1 VNQGPRVEILWRCPF
16 INYLPYLV
24 QLINDLA
31 FFVRLLNDLAYLV
44 LLLYDLAYL
53 VPVLL
58 LNDLA
63 YLLQLLYD
71 HNIALCDPAY
81 FVFTIS
87 CFLTALPTML
97 YDLDLAYTLN
107 CFSMTLT
114 MPTVTLFTLYCFFM
128 TLILSSMTLPAP

>member
-31 FFVRLLNDLAYLV
+31 FFVRLLYA
-44 LLLYDLAYL
+44 YDLAYL